1 MPSTRTSCPT
11 RCHGPICA
19 ASSRCG
25 PGRAWSATTWRPRPY
40 LSCRGC
46 GRCERALFAC
56 ASTRWGRV
64 RSTTSTRPTWTACCP
79 SPSTPSAG
87 SSNAT
92 PVPLSVS
99 KHPLVADSLRG
110 LRDSTT
116 QPDEFRALARNVIT
130 MLLYEATADLPVKH
144 GKVRTPL
151 AEADAIEVETE
162 VVAIPVL
169 RAGLGLL
176 APVLELLPRVSV
188 GYIGLERDE
197 TTAVARIY
205 YNKLPHLRGKIPLL
219 LDPMLATGGSAAQAL
234 DLIKAAGG
242 RNTRMICI
250 VAAPE
255 GVRVLQERHP
265 EVDIYTA
272 ALDER
277 LNDRAYIVPGLGD
290 FGDRLFGT
298 G

>member
-1 MPSTRTSCPT
+1 MPL
-11 RCHGPICA
+11 II
-19 ASSRCG
+19 
-25 PGRAWSATTWRPRPY
+25 
-40 LSCRGC
+40 
-46 GRCERALFAC
+46 
-56 ASTRWGRV
+56 
-64 RSTTSTRPTWTACCP
+64 
-79 SPSTPSAG
+79 
-87 SSNAT
+87 
-92 PVPLSVS
+92 S

-110 LRDSTT
+110 LRDSSTP
-116 QPDEFRALARNVIT
+116 PDEFRVLARKVIT
-130 MLLYEATADLPVKH
+130 MLLYEATADLPAKK
-144 GKVRTPL
+144 GTVRTPL
-151 AEADAIEVETE
+151 ADAPALTVDQE

-197 TTAVARIY
+197 ETAVARIY
-205 YNKLPHLRGKIPLL
+205 YNKLPRLKGKIPLL

-234 DLIKAAGG
+234 DLIKEAGG
-242 RNTRMICI
+242 RDTRMVCI

-255 GVRVLQERHP
+255 GVKVLEQRHP
-265 EVDIYTA
+265 EVDVYTA
-272 ALDER
+272 ALDDH

>member
-1 MPSTRTSCPT
+1 MP
-11 RCHGPICA
+11 I
-19 ASSRCG
+19 
-25 PGRAWSATTWRPRPY
+25 
-40 LSCRGC
+40 
-46 GRCERALFAC
+46 
-56 ASTRWGRV
+56 
-64 RSTTSTRPTWTACCP
+64 
-79 SPSTPSAG
+79 
-87 SSNAT
+87 
-92 PVPLSVS
+92 SVS
-99 KHPLVADSLRG
+99 RHPLVADSLRG

-130 MLLYEATADLPVKH
+130 MLLYEATADLPVKR
-144 GKVRTPL
+144 GTVRTPL
-151 AEADAIEVETE
+151 ADAPSLEIEQE

-197 TTAVARIY
+197 QTAVARIY
-205 YNKLPHLRGKIPLL
+205 YNKLPKLQGKIPLL

-234 DLIKAAGG
+234 DLIKEAGG
-242 RNTRMICI
+242 RDARMICI

-255 GVRVLQERHP
+255 GVKVLEERHP
-265 EVDIYTA
+265 EVDVYTA

>member
-1 MPSTRTSCPT
+1 
-11 RCHGPICA
+11 
-19 ASSRCG
+19 
-25 PGRAWSATTWRPRPY
+25 
-40 LSCRGC
+40 
-46 GRCERALFAC
+46 
-56 ASTRWGRV
+56 
-64 RSTTSTRPTWTACCP
+64 
-79 SPSTPSAG
+79 
-87 SSNAT
+87 
-92 PVPLSVS
+92 
-99 KHPLVADSLRG
+99 VADSLRG
-110 LRDSTT
+110 LRDTST
-116 QPDEFRALARNVIT
+116 QPDEFRTLARNVIT
-130 MLLYEATADLPVKH
+130 LLLYEATSDLPTRRST
-144 GKVRTPL
+144 VRTPL
-151 AEADAIEVETE
+151 AEAAALEVEQE

-197 TTAVARIY
+197 QTAVARIY
-205 YNKLPHLRGKIPLL
+205 YNKLPRLQGKIPLL

-234 DLIKAAGG
+234 DLIKEAGG
-242 RNTRMICI
+242 VDTRMICV

-255 GVRVLQERHP
+255 GVKVLEQRHP
-265 EVDIYTA
+265 EVDVYTA